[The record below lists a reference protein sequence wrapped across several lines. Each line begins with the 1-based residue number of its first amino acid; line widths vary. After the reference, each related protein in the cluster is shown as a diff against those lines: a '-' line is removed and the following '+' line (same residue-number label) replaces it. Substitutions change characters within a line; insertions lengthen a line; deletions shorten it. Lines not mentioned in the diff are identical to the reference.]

1 MAAPLQVGN
10 GLEQRHHHEA
20 VVVLDRRA
28 GRRDQAGFLLQHHH
42 FQQVAQR
49 LGVGHDGLAHRLL
62 AVARPA
68 GRGGAQQLAGGVL
81 AVRDPRRGQRARLRQ
96 LGAQQRHARVLVQR
110 QVVQRLALVL
120 RAGAGEQFG
129 QRALVHVGT
138 LAQVHRGEVKAK
150 LPPPAAARPGAAA
163 RAVVGGQRLGDQRQ
177 VGGEGLGA
185 VIGLGRHGAAAGQVL
200 AGQDLGGGGQAGVH
214 ADQRAAVGLV
224 GAVRESSPLWS
235 ASACRSGRR
244 RSAAWSWTGPRPA
257 RGPPADSVRTAPW
270 PGAAARVPACRRRRW
285 DCRRG
290 RRRSSCPCAGTA
302 PAAGRRGEG
311 LGRFAVQEARQVAVQ
326 ARNRLQ
332 EGAAV
337 IRQRVLD
344 LVGHRQA
351 GVAQHAGLPQRGH
364 AA

>member
-68 GRGGAQQLAGGVL
+68 GRGGAQHGQLAGGVL

-150 LPPPAAARPGAAA
+150 YFHRLLQPGQAQPHDG

-224 GAVRESSPLWS
+224 GAVRGIVAAVVGQRLQVGSAAISSVVMD
-235 ASACRSGRR
+235 
-244 RSAAWSWTGPRPA
+244 RSAPSAWTS
-257 RGPPADSVRTAPW
+257 
-270 PGAAARVPACRRRRW
+270 CR
-285 DCRRG
+285 
-290 RRRSSCPCAGTA
+290 
-302 PAAGRRGEG
+302 
-311 LGRFAVQEARQVAVQ
+311 
-326 ARNRLQ
+326 
-332 EGAAV
+332 
-337 IRQRVLD
+337 
-344 LVGHRQA
+344 
-351 GVAQHAGLPQRGH
+351 
-364 AA
+364 

>member
-68 GRGGAQQLAGGVL
+68 GRGGAQHGQLAGGVL
-81 AVRDPRRGQRARLRQ
+81 AVRDPASQRARLRQ

-150 LPPPAAARPGAAA
+150 YFHRLLQPGQAQPHDG
-163 RAVVGGQRLGDQRQ
+163 RAVVGGQRRRPAPGRRRD
-177 VGGEGLGA
+177 LGA

-235 ASACRSGRR
+235 ASACRSGSAAISSVVMD
-244 RSAAWSWTGPRPA
+244 RSAPSAWTS
-257 RGPPADSVRTAPW
+257 
-270 PGAAARVPACRRRRW
+270 CR
-285 DCRRG
+285 
-290 RRRSSCPCAGTA
+290 
-302 PAAGRRGEG
+302 
-311 LGRFAVQEARQVAVQ
+311 
-326 ARNRLQ
+326 
-332 EGAAV
+332 
-337 IRQRVLD
+337 
-344 LVGHRQA
+344 
-351 GVAQHAGLPQRGH
+351 
-364 AA
+364 